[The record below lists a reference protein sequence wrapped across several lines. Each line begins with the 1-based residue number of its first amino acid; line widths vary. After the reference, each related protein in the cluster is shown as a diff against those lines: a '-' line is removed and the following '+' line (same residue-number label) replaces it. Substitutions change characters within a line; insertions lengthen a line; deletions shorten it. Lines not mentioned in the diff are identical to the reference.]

1 MSTTHK
7 SYGAYRRPGYLRT
20 LGAYRGVKKSYE
32 YCRGLVGVRTL
43 APVVE
48 RVAEGTL
55 SHIPLVKNLK
65 DEHSADGF
73 PVLHGIDS
81 RLADL
86 LNSFDEYLDNSVEDP
101 TTVQGQALRAVTRS
115 VHFFAGW
122 TPVIGKSICRLMI
135 EIDPDHMSLA
145 PRLANHAAVEARDEG
160 NRTPEPLAESQ
171 NGRESFDRDMDDVS
185 VMTDE
190 TSEEITDR
198 QNKKEGKAKRK
209 EKRFLQNMGKGIKKV
224 MNYPK
229 TPVHDI
235 SDIVGDKPSAGGGL
249 KMADAIK
256 AVPSATAVNGDSE
269 AVSDLKSSQT
279 ASRKFF
285 NAGNT
290 KRVESRSASSISST

>member
-1 MSTTHK
+1 
-7 SYGAYRRPGYLRT
+7 
-20 LGAYRGVKKSYE
+20 
-32 YCRGLVGVRTL
+32 
-43 APVVE
+43 
-48 RVAEGTL
+48 
-55 SHIPLVKNLK
+55 
-65 DEHSADGF
+65 
-73 PVLHGIDS
+73 
-81 RLADL
+81 
-86 LNSFDEYLDNSVEDP
+86 
-101 TTVQGQALRAVTRS
+101 
-115 VHFFAGW
+115 
-122 TPVIGKSICRLMI
+122 
-135 EIDPDHMSLA
+135 MSLA

-198 QNKKEGKAKRK
+198 QNKKEGKVRLSRVHKGGASARQFTPCIPCTVQAKRK

>member
-1 MSTTHK
+1 
-7 SYGAYRRPGYLRT
+7 
-20 LGAYRGVKKSYE
+20 
-32 YCRGLVGVRTL
+32 
-43 APVVE
+43 
-48 RVAEGTL
+48 
-55 SHIPLVKNLK
+55 
-65 DEHSADGF
+65 
-73 PVLHGIDS
+73 
-81 RLADL
+81 
-86 LNSFDEYLDNSVEDP
+86 
-101 TTVQGQALRAVTRS
+101 
-115 VHFFAGW
+115 
-122 TPVIGKSICRLMI
+122 
-135 EIDPDHMSLA
+135 MSLA

-198 QNKKEGKAKRK
+198 QNKEGKVRLSRVHKGGASARQFTPCIPCTVQAKRK